1 MQFRYVDLF
10 GLIAIICLIIMTLAL
25 GHLAW
30 GW

>member
-1 MQFRYVDLF
+1 MTFRDF
-10 GLIAIICLIIMTLAL
+10 ALIIILICLIVMTLAL